1 MIHKLIDYIELYT
14 ALSVAEKEDLKEL
27 VEIRQFEKHAVIF
40 REGQIST
47 DIYFV
52 LEGCVRLFYDVDG
65 TDKTAF
71 FYTEGQFI
79 CAGESYTFSKPAAEN
94 YEVLENSTL
103 CIFSKKTIE
112 KLMQRSIAFENI
124 ARIAV
129 ENELLTAQ
137 RIIASFVTQSAEER
151 YTDLLKN
158 QGELFL
164 RVPQHYIATFLGVS
178 PETLS
183 RIKQRVTRR

>member
-71 FYTEGQFI
+71 FYTVGQFI
-79 CAGESYTFSKPAAEN
+79 CA
-94 YEVLENSTL
+94 V
-103 CIFSKKTIE
+103 
-112 KLMQRSIAFENI
+112 
-124 ARIAV
+124 
-129 ENELLTAQ
+129 
-137 RIIASFVTQSAEER
+137 
-151 YTDLLKN
+151 
-158 QGELFL
+158 
-164 RVPQHYIATFLGVS
+164 YI
-178 PETLS
+178 
-183 RIKQRVTRR
+183 